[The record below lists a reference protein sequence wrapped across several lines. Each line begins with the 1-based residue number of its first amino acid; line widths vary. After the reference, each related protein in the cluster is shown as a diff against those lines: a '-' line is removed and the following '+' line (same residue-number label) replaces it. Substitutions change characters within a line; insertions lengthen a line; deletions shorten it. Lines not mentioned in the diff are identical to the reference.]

1 MNRPSSPSPPATIN
15 QMLAR
20 MPSRT
25 PTAMTRI
32 QPATP
37 SQSHRTIRCKRS
49 SRAYSRTSELSA
61 SFVLFFNLPFCFKFL
76 YLHLLGGC
84 LEAVVALNPITPLK
98 MMPAVGFEPLTQ
110 TRQLFTHQRKIS
122 LIAHRH
128 PICLLHTSMCNDTP
142 LSENWIA
149 LMLDASISLS
159 KLF

>member
-1 MNRPSSPSPPATIN
+1 VNY
-15 QMLAR
+15 L
-20 MPSRT
+20 
-25 PTAMTRI
+25 
-32 QPATP
+32 
-37 SQSHRTIRCKRS
+37 HRLY
-49 SRAYSRTSELSA
+49 YSLIFH
-61 SFVLFFNLPFCFKFL
+61 FVFNL

-128 PICLLHTSMCNDTP
+128 PICLLDTSMCNDTP